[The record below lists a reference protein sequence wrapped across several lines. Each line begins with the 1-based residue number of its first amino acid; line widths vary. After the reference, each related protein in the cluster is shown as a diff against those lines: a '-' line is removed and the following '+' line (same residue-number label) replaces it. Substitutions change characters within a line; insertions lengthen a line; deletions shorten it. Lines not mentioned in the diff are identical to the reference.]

1 MTTTTC
7 APTYWNNQSPHQAR
21 AEFALSLVPIE
32 GEADRDD
39 IEVLRRVA
47 NAYYDYFN
55 NGWSGDAGIV
65 NDHRVREVLDD
76 RVKAAIAAS
85 GNTKA
90 QRCLDL
96 IREAFEAYDIECEEG
111 VSSYGYGDD
120 DEDEY
125 DDDEP
130 IVWVSMDE
138 DFSGLIEELAN
149 VAVFQVRTE

>member
-1 MTTTTC
+1 MTTATC
-7 APTYWNNQSPHQAR
+7 TDSTYWNNQSPHQAR
-21 AEFALSLVPIE
+21 AEFALSLVPLE

-65 NDHRVREVLDD
+65 NDHRVREVLDN

-96 IREAFEAYDIECEEG
+96 IREAFEAYDIECEESA
-111 VSSYGYGDD
+111 SSYGYEDDD
-120 DEDEY
+120 DEYE
-125 DDDEP
+125 DDEP
-130 IVWVSMDE
+130 IVWVDMDE
-138 DFSGLIEELAN
+138 DFEELLEELAN
-149 VAVFQVRTE
+149 VAVLQVRTE

>member
-7 APTYWNNQSPHQAR
+7 TDSTYWNNQNPHQAR
-21 AEFALSLVPIE
+21 AEFALSLVPTE
-32 GEADRDD
+32 GESDRDD

-55 NGWSGDAGIV
+55 NGWDGAAGIV
-65 NDHRVREVLDD
+65 NDHRVREVLDN

-85 GNTKA
+85 GNAKA

-120 DEDEY
+120 DDDYE
-125 DDDEP
+125 DDEP
-130 IVWVSMDE
+130 IVWVNMDE
-138 DFSGLIEELAN
+138 DFSELIEELAN
-149 VAVFQVRTE
+149 VAVLQAQV